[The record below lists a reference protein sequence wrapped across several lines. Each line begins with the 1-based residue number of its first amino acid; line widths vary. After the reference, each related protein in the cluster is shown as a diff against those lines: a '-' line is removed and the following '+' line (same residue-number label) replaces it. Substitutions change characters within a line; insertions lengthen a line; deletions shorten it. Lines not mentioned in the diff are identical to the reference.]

1 MRETHES
8 PDPRNSGELISR
20 RPAADGLLGLA
31 IKELI
36 KTNYD
41 LTENSRAMLRL
52 PASLGE
58 RRRARQRRNRQRL
71 WCTVLEQLRREADR
85 HPSGVTPP
93 PNPLRRR
100 VSAAGLVDQHSIS
113 HR

>member
-8 PDPRNSGELISR
+8 PDPRNSAELISR

-41 LTENSRAMLRL
+41 LTESSRAMLRL

-58 RRRARQRRNRQRL
+58 RRRAGQRRNRKRHQ
-71 WCTVLEQLRREADR
+71 CTVLDQLRREGDR
-85 HPSGVTPP
+85 HPSDITLPP
-93 PNPLRRR
+93 DPLRRR
-100 VSAAGLVDQHSIS
+100 VSAAGLVGQYSIS